1 MIALNPTELRRQEL
15 EEAKALLQKSKTE
28 LANVSILE
36 NRIYED
42 PEAVSN
48 AAESAYRACLK
59 AVNAYLLHIGTDYA
73 RLPAEI
79 YEYGVAIDRLNCRHR
94 LIPMLTVAYQNL
106 HLFGYHRKAVS
117 VDLIK
122 AGIRNAEDVLKLMEQ
137 LISKG
142 DG

>member
-1 MIALNPTELRRQEL
+1 MITVDKAELRRREF
-15 EEAKALLQKSKTE
+15 EEAKALMQKAKTD
-28 LANVSILE
+28 LAGITVIE

-42 PEAVSN
+42 PDGVALVAQN
-48 AAESAYRACLK
+48 AYLAALK
-59 AVNAYLLHIGTDYA
+59 AVNAYLLHVGADYA

-79 YEYGVAIDRLNCRHR
+79 HEYGHAVDRLNCRHR

-137 LISKG
+137 LIVKG
-142 DG
+142 DA